1 MASNEY
7 TYTGDNVSLNAWLRS
22 KCQPG
27 LKYTLKLTKY
37 QKKRSLDQNAQSFVW
52 YEQIAQELK
61 EDDITG
67 WRRFCK
73 LSFGVPILRA
83 HDSEFRE
90 LYDKCIKRSLS
101 YQEKLIAMDVLPVS
115 SRMNTE
121 LFNLYFTAMQDHFI
135 KLGVNLEFI
144 R

>member
-1 MASNEY
+1 MASNEF
-7 TYTGDNVSLNAWLRS
+7 TFTGDTVTLNQWLRS

-37 QKKRSLDQNAQSFVW
+37 QKKRTLDQSAQSFVW
-52 YEQIAQELK
+52 YSQLARELPEDNEQ
-61 EDDITG
+61 G

-73 LSFGVPILRA
+73 LHFGIAILRA
-83 HDSEFRE
+83 QDSEFRT
-90 LYDKCIKRSLS
+90 LYDKCIRQSLS
-101 YQEKLIAMDVLPVS
+101 YEEKLKAMDVLPVT

-135 KLGVNLEFI
+135 KLGVSLEFI